1 MGKDE
6 NPSKMKVLENIPIN
20 YSQLNSTRLNN
31 QSNIIE
37 KTININQS
45 NIIKQSDIIEQLN
58 INEQFNINKQSKNKN
73 NIKHSKN
80 LRIKAYLQKNWISL
94 FSHHP
99 PCSHFQDHTF
109 RIGKYHFCIGC
120 YIGYPAGFLG
130 ILLGNIILL
139 QNWLLNIVLL
149 IFGLIGFVLGYIPS
163 FFHWIH
169 RKPLKMLQKFIIG
182 ISGGILLF
190 SIYKILP
197 VSPFFKFLNTF
208 FAFNIIMA
216 PVFLKHYFSMRNIC
230 DTCPDKWNPEKCPV
244 KFCLAKRPSSFS
256 NSSNF
261 SNSFHNSHTSDS
273 SDSS

>member
-6 NPSKMKVLENIPIN
+6 NPSKIKILENITVKS
-20 YSQLNSTRLNN
+20 SQLKPARGSS
-31 QSNIIE
+31 QSNIIN
-37 KTININQS
+37 KTSIINQS
-45 NIIKQSDIIEQLN
+45 IIIKQSDINEQL
-58 INEQFNINKQSKNKN
+58 NINKQSKNKK
-73 NIKHSKN
+73 NIKYSKN
-80 LRIKAYLQKNWISL
+80 LRIYAYLQENWISL

-130 ILLGNIILL
+130 VLLGYLILL
-139 QNWLLNIVLL
+139 QNWMPNIVLL
-149 IFGLIGFVLGYIPS
+149 FFGLIGFVLGYIPS

-169 RKPLKMLQKFIIG
+169 KKLLKMSQKLIMG

-230 DTCPDKWNPEKCPV
+230 DACPDKLEPKKCPV

-256 NSSNF
+256 HSTAISPPSHDSHRSNA
-261 SNSFHNSHTSDS
+261 SDS
-273 SDSS
+273 SDSLY